1 MRSAL
6 TNILLALA
14 MAGAAVVHA
23 DSAAPGMLRRGNG
36 PEPSTLDAHRAQD
49 IASHNILRDLYVG
62 LVTEDARGNV
72 VPGMAERWDIS
83 ADGRDYVFHLRP
95 RLRWSNGMA
104 LDAEQ
109 IVASFQRALH
119 PETAAPLATLLDAI
133 ADIRLLDAQ
142 RVGIRLHRPAPL
154 LKLLALPIA
163 MPVYL
168 PAIRTH
174 GNAHTRPGNLV
185 SNGAYLLETWE
196 PHSAI
201 TLRRNPDFFAAGE
214 VAIESVRF
222 LVTEDAASELKR
234 FQAGDLDITETV
246 PPGRLDVLRA
256 RFGDTLRISPYLGS
270 FFFGINLRSA
280 PLGNS
285 LALRQAL
292 SLAIDRSILTR
303 YITALGETP
312 AYGLVP
318 DGIAGYRPAHIAES
332 ALAQPA
338 REALARELIAQV
350 QSAGTAP
357 LEIEIRYN
365 TSTTH
370 RRLSLAIAAMW
381 RKVLGIKVRLRNEE
395 WKSFVQSR
403 RDGRITQVFRG
414 GWIGDVDDPLSFL
427 SLFDGAQALNWSGWN
442 DARYISL
449 LDDAEQNTAQ
459 RMDLLHQAEQ
469 RLLDQHA
476 IIPLYFYTSKHLVRS
491 TVQGFEPNLLDRHPT
506 RWMRFASGISTP

>member
-14 MAGAAVVHA
+14 MAMAAVVHA
-23 DSAAPGMLRRGNG
+23 DSAAAMLRRGNG

-62 LVTEDARGNV
+62 LITEDARGNAIA
-72 VPGMAERWDIS
+72 GMAERWEVS
-83 ADGRDYVFHLRP
+83 ADGRVYLFHLRP
-95 RLRWSNGMA
+95 GLRWSNGEA

-109 IVASFQRALH
+109 IAASFQRALH
-119 PETAAPLATLLDAI
+119 PETAAPLATLLDAV
-133 ADIRLLDAQ
+133 ADIRALDAA
-142 RVGIRLHRPAPL
+142 RIRMRLHRPAPL
-154 LKLLALPIA
+154 LKLLALPVA

-168 PAIRTH
+168 PAVHAH
-174 GNAHTRPGNLV
+174 GNAHTRPGHLI
-185 SNGAYLLETWE
+185 SNGAYLLEGWE
-196 PHSAI
+196 PHAAI
-201 TLRRNPDFFAAGE
+201 TLRRNPNFFAAKD
-214 VAIESVRF
+214 VSIERVRF
-222 LVTEDAASELKR
+222 IVTEDAASELKR

-246 PPGRLDVLRA
+246 PPGRLDVLRT

-270 FFFGINLRSA
+270 FFFGVNLRSQ
-280 PLGNS
+280 PLGGS
-285 LALRQAL
+285 PALRQAL
-292 SLAIDRSILTR
+292 SLAIDRDILTR

-318 DGIAGYRPAHIAES
+318 QGIVGYTPARIAES
-332 ALAQPA
+332 TLTQPQ
-338 REALARELIAQV
+338 REARARALIASV
-350 QSAGTAP
+350 PRTDDAP
-357 LEIEIRYN
+357 VEIEIRYN
-365 TSTTH
+365 TSTSH

-442 DARYISL
+442 DREFVQL
-449 LDDAEQNTAQ
+449 LDAAEQDGAR
-459 RMDLLHQAEQ
+459 RMPLLQQAEQ

-476 IIPLYFYTSKHLVRS
+476 IIPLYFYTSKHLVRRE
-491 TVQGFEPNLLDRHPT
+491 VQGFEPNLLDRHAT
-506 RWMRFASGISTP
+506 RWMRLASAVVTP